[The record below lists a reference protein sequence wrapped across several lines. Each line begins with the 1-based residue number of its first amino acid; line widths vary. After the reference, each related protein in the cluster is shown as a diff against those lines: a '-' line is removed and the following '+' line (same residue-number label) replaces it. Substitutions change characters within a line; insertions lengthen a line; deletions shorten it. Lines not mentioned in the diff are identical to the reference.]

1 MAKKFIHVSELRDIS
16 QLKFSA
22 DALDSTYT
30 LGLDGEPQSGTPDI
44 KWTQLV
50 YIKATGQ
57 AWTHGKVYNSMEDAP
72 SSDTLYSRR
81 KGEWVEITT
90 ATAEHPGMM
99 TPEQLADLN
108 YAVDYTLYR
117 DPVSGDWYD
126 DDAGQ
131 QILDS
136 NTVAK
141 INTAY
146 ETRIEQ
152 EAATADS
159 YDDDAIDS
167 IISGS
172 AS

>member
-30 LGLDGEPQSGTPDI
+30 LGLDGVPQSGTPDI

-57 AWTHGKVYNSMEDAP
+57 AWTHGKVYNSMDDAP

-81 KGEWVEITT
+81 KGEWVEIPT

-99 TPEQLADLN
+99 TPKQLADLN
-108 YAVDYTLYR
+108 HAVDYTLYR
-117 DPVSGDWYD
+117 VPVSGDLYD
-126 DDAGQ
+126 DNA
-131 QILDS
+131 L
-136 NTVAK
+136 
-141 INTAY
+141 
-146 ETRIEQ
+146 E
-152 EAATADS
+152 
-159 YDDDAIDS
+159 S